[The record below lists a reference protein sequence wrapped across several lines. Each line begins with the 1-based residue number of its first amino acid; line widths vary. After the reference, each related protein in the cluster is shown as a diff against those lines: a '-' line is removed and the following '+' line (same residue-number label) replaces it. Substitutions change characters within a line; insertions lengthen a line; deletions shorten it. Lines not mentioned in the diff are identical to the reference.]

1 MGSIYRLPP
10 LPALRDFINIYNL
23 RAKKILSQNFLMDMN
38 LNRKVSGAKGNFPC
52 RESNPGRVGE
62 NHES

>member
-1 MGSIYRLPP
+1 MQYTKARKIDIIAHSLGVP
-10 LPALRDFINIYNL
+10 LARY
-23 RAKKILSQNFLMDMN
+23 
-38 LNRKVSGAKGNFPC
+38 GAKGNFPC